1 MIYLSDDYLNKYCD
15 ALSYLLGRSYQEG
28 YSFDYIEKTIAYSSP
43 INELEKSDVTSI
55 AFSSMEAIYNT
66 VFPSHENTYKFDPYD
81 NFGWIGYTYMHL
93 FLSLEIT
100 FEALFYIVPL
110 KEMMG
115 LYHIYHEMDYNQTLD
130 FVKDLKRNSVLDVIM
145 RRKDYSC
152 KTLSDVTGVP
162 VSTINALRYGYRD
175 IGKLEVDKLYL
186 LSQKLHI
193 KMETLLP
200 SLHLDKQK
208 NN

>member
-1 MIYLSDDYLNKYCD
+1 
-15 ALSYLLGRSYQEG
+15 
-28 YSFDYIEKTIAYSSP
+28 
-43 INELEKSDVTSI
+43 
-55 AFSSMEAIYNT
+55 
-66 VFPSHENTYKFDPYD
+66 
-81 NFGWIGYTYMHL
+81 
-93 FLSLEIT
+93 
-100 FEALFYIVPL
+100 
-110 KEMMG
+110 
-115 LYHIYHEMDYNQTLD
+115 MDYNQTLD

-145 RRKDYSC
+145 KRKNYSC
-152 KTLSDVTGVP
+152 KTLSDVTGIP
-162 VSTINALRYGYRD
+162 SSTINALRYGYRD